1 MQLPKFPHT
10 KNEWKAAL
18 STNSSKEKSSQWIN
32 KDLAPTPKAART
44 WSWYAPLLSDRLWW
58 AQTHFRNRIS
68 LSSYW
73 WGVRYPFQ
81 VAFCKNWHDCSWR
94 NASNAS
100 QWSNGA
106 SLISVGLN
114 WWQALISCMLVSNI
128 KFYPFLSANMLL
140 RRIWF
145 LLLLLSH
152 LVGLSQIPHRIFSTG
167 SERVWNVWSI
177 LLRLGSCSGGYHLV
191 RELAIWP
198 RIC

>member
-1 MQLPKFPHT
+1 MQLLQFPHT

-73 WGVRYPFQ
+73 WGVRYPFHCFPQ
-81 VAFCKNWHDCSWR
+81 KLTWLFLKNAF
-94 NASNAS
+94 NAS

-114 WWQALISCMLVSNI
+114 WWQALISCMLVSNVQ
-128 KFYPFLSANMLL
+128 FYPFLLLTCSWGELDFFFCCSRTWSA
-140 RRIWF
+140 W
-145 LLLLLSH
+145 
-152 LVGLSQIPHRIFSTG
+152 
-167 SERVWNVWSI
+167 
-177 LLRLGSCSGGYHLV
+177 C
-191 RELAIWP
+191 
-198 RIC
+198 